1 MKLLLIPALLI
12 GSLVLS
18 SCGLVRSATQLPIR
32 TLQSVGRA
40 VGLGL
45 EQTEV
50 SGEEQPTTPAKWE
63 SVRED

>member
-1 MKLLLIPALLI
+1 MTAPMKVACRLLLIAGLM
-12 GSLVLS
+12 GLS

-45 EQTEV
+45 EHSEV
-50 SGEEQPTTPAKWE
+50 IEDGEEE
-63 SVRED
+63 